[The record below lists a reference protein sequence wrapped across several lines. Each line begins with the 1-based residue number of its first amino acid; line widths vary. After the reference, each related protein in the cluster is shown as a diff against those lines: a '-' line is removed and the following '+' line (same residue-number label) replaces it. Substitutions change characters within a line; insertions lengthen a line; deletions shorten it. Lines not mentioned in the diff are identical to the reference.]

1 MDGKGRWIDNVFF
14 ERLRRSVK
22 HEDVYLHAYD
32 TPHEANTAL
41 ERYFRFYNVR
51 RSHQGLGDL
60 TPNEVYFGKTEMRQA
75 A

>member
-1 MDGKGRWIDNVFF
+1 MCSS
-14 ERLRRSVK
+14 LA
-22 HEDVYLHAYD
+22 HAYD

-51 RSHQGLGDL
+51 RPHQGLGDL
-60 TPNEVYFGKTEMRQA
+60 TPDEVYFGKPEMRQA